1 MDLRFT
7 TEELAFREE
16 VREFFRTALPAP
28 IRSKCVLGQR
38 LTREE
43 LKLWQGILYKKGW
56 ATPAWDSAWGGTGW
70 SPVKQYIFKEEL
82 HMAPAPEPLSFNVNM
97 IGPTLIAFGTA
108 EQKLHFLPKIA
119 SLEYWFCQGFSEP
132 GAGSDLA
139 SLRTQAQRDG
149 DHYVINGQKL
159 WTSTAHFADWCF
171 LLVRTDP
178 HARKQQGITYLLM
191 DMKSPGITVR
201 PIITLDGHHETN
213 EMFLENVRVPVAN
226 RLGEENKGWD
236 YAKYL
241 LGHERSGIARVGVSK
256 MRVRRAKE
264 LATRVFSGGK
274 PLSEDIGF
282 RQRVAALEVELKA
295 LEITQMRVISES
307 MHAASGK
314 PDPKASILK
323 MKGSELQQAAT
334 QLLLD
339 VAGYDAMEYDGEFL
353 RGAAREHPDEMD
365 WALTIAPN
373 HYWIRHVSI
382 VGGSN
387 EIQRNILAKQVLGL

>member
-7 TEELAFREE
+7 PEELAFREE

-28 IRSKCVLGQR
+28 IREKSVLGQR

-43 LKLWQGILYKKGW
+43 LKLWQRILYDKGW
-56 ATPAWDSAWGGTGW
+56 ATPAWDPAWGGTGW
-70 SPVKQYIFKEEL
+70 SAVKQYIFKEEL

-97 IGPTLIAFGTA
+97 IGPTLIAFGTP
-108 EQKLHFLPKIA
+108 EQKRHFLPKIA
-119 SLEYWFCQGFSEP
+119 SLDYWFCQGFSEP

-139 SLRTQAQRDG
+139 SLRTQARREG
-149 DHYVINGQKL
+149 DHYVIDGQKL

-178 HARKQQGITYLLM
+178 QAKKQQGITYLLM
-191 DMKSPGITVR
+191 DMKTPGITVR
-201 PIITLDGHHETN
+201 PIVTLDGHHETN

-264 LATRVFSGGK
+264 LATRVLSGGR
-274 PLSEDIGF
+274 PLWEDRGF
-282 RQRVAALEVELKA
+282 RERVAALEVELKA

-307 MHAASGK
+307 ARGTSGK
-314 PDPKASILK
+314 ADPKTSILK

-334 QLLLD
+334 QLLLE

-353 RGAAREHPDEMD
+353 RGAARAHADEAD
-365 WALTIAPN
+365 WALTVAPN